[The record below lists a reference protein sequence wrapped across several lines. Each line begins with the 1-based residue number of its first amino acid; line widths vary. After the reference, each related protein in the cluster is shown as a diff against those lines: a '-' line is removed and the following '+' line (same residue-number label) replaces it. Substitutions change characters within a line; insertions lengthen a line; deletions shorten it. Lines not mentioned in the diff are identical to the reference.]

1 MGRMMGRTFATI
13 RALVARDLLD
23 AVRNSTLFMSGA
35 VGVALAVFIVR
46 IVEHAPRFA
55 AGELPAYACTAALCI
70 PPAFTGCVM
79 LLYVMA
85 EERERGV
92 CLTLAE
98 AGVTPRA
105 FAVSKWLAGTLAAL
119 FAQVVACLL
128 LGFSPVQ
135 TLGLGA
141 FALVVMQPLLLAGL
155 ACGLM
160 ATEQMSSSVLA
171 APLTLVA
178 VAPILSFMSVSVR
191 SVTWLLP
198 LGPAVELVRT
208 AQGLAPIVP
217 VPVLFA
223 VLLFWLIA
231 SGALAVWALRRYA
244 RQLAAERDR
253 LA

>member
-1 MGRMMGRTFATI
+1 MGRMLATI
-13 RALVARDLLD
+13 RTLVARDLLD
-23 AVRNSTLFMSGA
+23 AVRNPTLLMSGA
-35 VGVALAVFIVR
+35 VGVALAAFIVR

-98 AGVTPRA
+98 AGVTPGA

-119 FAQVVACLL
+119 FTQVVACLL

-135 TLGLGA
+135 TLGLSA
-141 FALVVMQPLLLAGL
+141 FALVAIQPLLLAGL

-171 APLTLVA
+171 VPLTLVA
-178 VAPILSFMSVSVR
+178 VAPILSFMSASVR

-198 LGPAVELVRT
+198 LGPAVELLRT
-208 AQGLAPIVP
+208 AQGLAPVVP
-217 VPVLFA
+217 VPMLFV
-223 VLLFWLIA
+223 VLLFWLVVA
-231 SGALAVWALRRYA
+231 GVFAVWALRRYA